1 MCFVDIFFFYIG
13 NVSEFVLLM
22 ELEKIQIEDQIDWV
36 IKTQVINGFQI
47 YFSFLNRDMFFYVN
61 FTVHNKLNLSY
72 EDLKTWKQPRHW
84 YIYIFFFFERCVL
97 WISGAKKSPF
107 STKSTQYAHPGETE
121 LIVVGQESDTE
132 RWKPQSDQHKL
143 EFFCGESSMVSGD
156 SSPSTIACWFRVCFF
171 TNTGS

>member
-84 YIYIFFFFERCVL
+84 YIYIYFFFSKDACCGFQVPKRVL
-97 WISGAKKSPF
+97 SAQNQLNMPIL
-107 STKSTQYAHPGETE
+107 E
-121 LIVVGQESDTE
+121 
-132 RWKPQSDQHKL
+132 KL
-143 EFFCGESSMVSGD
+143 S
-156 SSPSTIACWFRVCFF
+156 
-171 TNTGS
+171 